1 MRPHAVGFESGYF
14 SGLCYNY
21 VLYSPTGAGGCGDG
35 LGKGGVGSGGSGTG
49 PGGGCP
55 GKGDGDGRGGDGGCS
70 GGNGL
75 GISGPL
81 NFISYKVRTCWR
93 ARAYEDIGA
102 IPRRVK
108 VFPGPRPNPHFGLYY
123 LQKEL
128 G

>member
-1 MRPHAVGFESGYF
+1 MRLALNPVTSMAYTTY
-14 SGLCYNY
+14 YNY

-81 NFISYKVRTCWR
+81 NFIFIKFEPAGGHERT
-93 ARAYEDIGA
+93 
-102 IPRRVK
+102 
-108 VFPGPRPNPHFGLYY
+108 
-123 LQKEL
+123 
-128 G
+128 